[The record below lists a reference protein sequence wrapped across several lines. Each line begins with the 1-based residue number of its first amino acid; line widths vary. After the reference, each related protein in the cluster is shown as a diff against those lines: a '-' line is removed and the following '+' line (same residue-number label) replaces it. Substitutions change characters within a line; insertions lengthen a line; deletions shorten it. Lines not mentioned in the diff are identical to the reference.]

1 MKVTFITPLTR
12 PYNIKL
18 MHNSIMASVTK
29 DVEWDWIIVEDG
41 DSLLEAGDCLCTK
54 YISYPS
60 DDKGL
65 SGNPQRNVAL
75 DHVDCDRYVYF
86 LDDDNIV
93 HSNLFI
99 RATKILQNSNKA
111 LIFSQVHK
119 IGIPRLIP
127 QPDRIV
133 PCHIDTAQFLIPRD
147 LIGDLKWENFNY
159 CADGA
164 FFSTLYNQHKDRFII
179 TKEMLCYY
187 NYLRQ

>member
-18 MHNSIMASVTK
+18 MYISIIESITK
-29 DVEWDWIIVEDG
+29 DIEWKWIVVEDG
-41 DSLLEAGDCLCTK
+41 DSLLNNDICLYTK

-60 DDKGL
+60 KDKGL
-65 SGNPQRNVAL
+65 SGNPQRNIAI
-75 DHVDCDRYVYF
+75 DHIDWDSYVYF

-93 HSNLFI
+93 YPSLFN
-99 RATKILQNSNKA
+99 RATKILENSNKA
-111 LIFSQVHK
+111 LIFSQAFGN
-119 IGIPRLIP
+119 GIPRLVP

-164 FFSTLYNQHKDRFII
+164 FFGTLYNQHKERFII
-179 TKEMLCYY
+179 TKEILCYY
-187 NYLRQ
+187 NYIR